1 MMDFRAKTKTKK
13 TKPVVK
19 KPVKLIETTKPLYAP
34 SPVQDLSGILNRLSE
49 MEQQIGELNQLK
61 QSKEL
66 AMTAWKGFRTSFR
79 KLCDKSH
86 PDRVTTLSILDS
98 FFGVKDE

>member
-1 MMDFRAKTKTKK
+1 MMDFRAKAKPKK

-19 KPVKLIETTKPLYAP
+19 KETTVVATSKPEYP
-34 SPVQDLSGILNRLSE
+34 TNPIQDLSGILNRLSE

-66 AMTAWKGFRTSFR
+66 AMTAWKGFRKSFR
-79 KLCDKSH
+79 KLCDGSH
-86 PDRVTTLSILDS
+86 PDRVTTLSVLDS